1 MRTASEPRWRPRVA
15 AGAEPLYAD
24 GERLVGVVAPGHEA
38 DESLTGAVLLEN
50 AAAKVTGALALR
62 RLLARGGA
70 EPVDFLLGS
79 GEEAVGDRYQRG
91 GGNLA
96 RAMGELAEVRG
107 AGGADVKAFCAG
119 PVHALIM
126 AGALVQSGLYRRVVV
141 VAGGSLAK
149 IGMKFLGHLS
159 AGYPILEDVRGRR
172 RDRRGSGRRREPVA
186 PARHRGHPAAR
197 RRGRAPPGR
206 RRR

>member
-1 MRTASEPRWRPRVA
+1 GGG
-15 AGAEPLYAD
+15 GARCAE

-38 DESLTGAVLLEN
+38 DESMTGPVLLEN

-62 RLLARGGA
+62 RLLARGDP

-96 RAMGELAEVRG
+96 RAMGELAGVRG

-119 PVHALIM
+119 PVHALIRPW
-126 AGALVQSGLYRRVVV
+126 APRP
-141 VAGGSLAK
+141 
-149 IGMKFLGHLS
+149 LGPS
-159 AGYPILEDVRGRR
+159 
-172 RDRRGSGRRREPVA
+172 
-186 PARHRGHPAAR
+186 
-197 RRGRAPPGR
+197 
-206 RRR
+206 